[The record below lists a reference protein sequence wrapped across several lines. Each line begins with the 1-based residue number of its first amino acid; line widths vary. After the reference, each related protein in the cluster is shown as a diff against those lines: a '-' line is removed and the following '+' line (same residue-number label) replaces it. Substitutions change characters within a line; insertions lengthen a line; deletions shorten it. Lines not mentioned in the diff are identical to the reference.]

1 MSQLEEKSLLASIPS
16 IDLLL
21 SSTEVIALTEKYDRK
36 LILTLLREIT
46 NELRE
51 KAKKNQNLNK
61 RCIKKEIIE
70 NLKSKIMDLTG
81 PSLKPI
87 LNLTGTILHTNFG
100 RASLSSKAIDA
111 MVSVSQN
118 NTNLEFD
125 LLKNVRGYRDEHI
138 SKLICYLTGADSAC
152 VVNNNAA
159 ALVLLI
165 NTFANKKEV
174 ILSRGELVEIG
185 GSFRIPDMITQAGG
199 ILKEVGTTNRTYEQ
213 DYYNALNQNT
223 GMILKIHTSN
233 FEIQGF
239 TSNVEEGK
247 LSKIAKTANIPF
259 IVDVGSG
266 RLSNWKNFHL
276 PKEPTVE
283 DAILSGADL
292 VCFSG
297 DKLIGGPQAGLIVG
311 KPNLVEKL
319 NSNPIKR
326 AMRVDKITIAALR
339 ATLQSLLFTEK
350 FEGNSPTFRQISR
363 PLSDIQSTAEI
374 ILNPLSK
381 IFKNLAMISIVDCKS
396 QIGSGALP
404 TTFLPSKAISI
415 EPLSRFRAQ
424 KKDYEIR
431 RIATILRH
439 LTTPIIGKLNKGK
452 LLLDLRGLGDPNPLL
467 KQLPELNR
475 KLRHKS

>member
-21 SSTEVIALTEKYDRK
+21 SSTEVIALTKKYDRK

-51 KAKKNQNLNK
+51 KAKKNQNLNN

-70 NLKSKIMDLTG
+70 TLKSKIMDLTG

-174 ILSRGELVEIG
+174 ILSRGELV
-185 GSFRIPDMITQAGG
+185 
-199 ILKEVGTTNRTYEQ
+199 
-213 DYYNALNQNT
+213 
-223 GMILKIHTSN
+223 
-233 FEIQGF
+233 
-239 TSNVEEGK
+239 
-247 LSKIAKTANIPF
+247 
-259 IVDVGSG
+259 
-266 RLSNWKNFHL
+266 
-276 PKEPTVE
+276 
-283 DAILSGADL
+283 
-292 VCFSG
+292 
-297 DKLIGGPQAGLIVG
+297 
-311 KPNLVEKL
+311 
-319 NSNPIKR
+319 
-326 AMRVDKITIAALR
+326 
-339 ATLQSLLFTEK
+339 
-350 FEGNSPTFRQISR
+350 
-363 PLSDIQSTAEI
+363 
-374 ILNPLSK
+374 
-381 IFKNLAMISIVDCKS
+381 
-396 QIGSGALP
+396 
-404 TTFLPSKAISI
+404 
-415 EPLSRFRAQ
+415 
-424 KKDYEIR
+424 
-431 RIATILRH
+431 
-439 LTTPIIGKLNKGK
+439 
-452 LLLDLRGLGDPNPLL
+452 
-467 KQLPELNR
+467 
-475 KLRHKS
+475 